1 MSYVTKSSPT
11 DNEKLRRQAERAI
24 LNKQFGTKKAKRATE
39 LQERMKTNS
48 EAISKDKMDI
58 TIASK
63 YSQTSSQKI
72 GIYHFFFFKDV
83 DTNHNE
89 SELLNTTQTM
99 KLTTHDIPINR
110 DATRLEDVYDINDF
124 LTEMDVKDFESDA
137 TIVLETK
144 ADDLQVTDYVKEE
157 IAKVQNSAES
167 TKEKI
172 KRITI
177 LLYAQSI
184 MEFIKTKVTL
194 LRRSYQIVSPRITTK
209 ILRLFT
215 SKSTNGYV

>member
-1 MSYVTKSSPT
+1 M
-11 DNEKLRRQAERAI
+11 
-24 LNKQFGTKKAKRATE
+24 
-39 LQERMKTNS
+39 
-48 EAISKDKMDI
+48 
-58 TIASK
+58 
-63 YSQTSSQKI
+63 
-72 GIYHFFFFKDV
+72 
-83 DTNHNE
+83 DTNLNE
-89 SELLNTTQTM
+89 SELNTIQAV
-99 KLTTHDIPINR
+99 KLTTHEIPINR

-137 TIVLETK
+137 TIVLQTK
-144 ADDLQVTDYVKEE
+144 ADDLKVTDYVKEE
-157 IAKVQNSAES
+157 IAKVQNSAEN

-184 MEFIKTKVTL
+184 MEFIKTQVKML
-194 LRRSYQIVSPRITTK
+194 KSRSYQIVSPRITTK